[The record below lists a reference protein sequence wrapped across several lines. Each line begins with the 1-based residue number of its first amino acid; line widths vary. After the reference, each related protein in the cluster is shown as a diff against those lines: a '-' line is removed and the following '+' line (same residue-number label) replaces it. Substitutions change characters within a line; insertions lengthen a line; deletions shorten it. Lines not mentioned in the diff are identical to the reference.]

1 MPQLRLLLLGAPG
14 VELGGRPIGMDTH
27 KATALLA
34 YLAVTGQAHSREAL
48 AALFWP
54 DYDQHRAYANLRRTL
69 WTINKALGATWLET
83 DADTVGL
90 ACVPTADA
98 AGTGLWVDVVEFRA
112 RLAEGGAAGGKAA
125 PRHGHA
131 AAASCP
137 ACLGALTA
145 AASLYRDD
153 FLRGFNLRDSS
164 DFDEW
169 QFFQSETLRRELA
182 GALERLAAGHAAAG
196 DREPAIDCARRWLAL
211 DPLHEPAH
219 RALMRIYA
227 AAGQRNAALRQY
239 AECTRILQAEV
250 GAAPEAETTALYE
263 RIKAAAPGAAPASPQ
278 SASAGTPRVSAE
290 PASSQSAIAG
300 APGAPAARTGLP
312 VAPTPFVGRQREL
325 AEIAAAL
332 ADPACRLL
340 TLVGPGGIGKTRLA
354 IHAAGSQAGAFAG
367 GASFV
372 PLAAVGSANLAAQA
386 CAAALG
392 LSLREDAVGDEPGRS
407 VRTQLLDYLA
417 GRELLLVFDNFEHL
431 LPHDG
436 GRADAVDLVTD
447 IVDRAPGVKCL
458 VTSRERLNAR
468 GEWTLPVLGMAY
480 PGSPDA
486 PADRTNAAP
495 AAPASFSAVE
505 LFLQGARRARVG
517 FVPTEEDLAAI
528 ARLCRAVDGTP
539 LAIELA
545 AAWARLLSCT
555 EIAAEIEAGLDF
567 LTASE
572 RGIPERHRSLRA
584 VFEHSWQLLGADER
598 RVFPRLAVFQH
609 GFTREAAGQVAG
621 ASLAVLSALA
631 DKSLLHRSPGG
642 DPGAAPARYFLHEVL
657 RQYAAEKLAEEPAAQ
672 DDARAR
678 HAGAYGD
685 LLVRLYDELRSP
697 GQAAALALLDSEAAN
712 VRLAFNWL
720 VSNAPGRLRR
730 CVIVLL
736 LYYHYRGRYGEGE
749 EALRPALVRLQ
760 ALQAAHAADDEVKAA
775 LALVMAASGGFI
787 LTLGRRAEA
796 EPMLAEAVAI
806 AGALPPG
813 IDKALAW
820 VILDFG
826 AGMVSPAEAEDRY
839 RQCLAIFQ
847 GLGDAW
853 GIALANLSWANISR
867 SLDPDERLALWRGSL
882 AAFESLGDRLNM
894 AECSLSLSYLAES
907 SGELVEARRLAL
919 RSLEAYRELGGG
931 RIQSIRLQL
940 GSIAIGMGDYDEA
953 RRCHEEG
960 LAAAIEMGQR
970 WLIGPF
976 LDCLGYVALRQ
987 GQLDL
992 AEEHLRRG
1000 LAQRRQLDDHAGAA
1014 MTLNNLAEVSQTRG
1028 DYAEAGRL
1036 YDEAAASAERS
1047 GVEEVV
1053 SHTHYKQA
1061 ELYLEMGDLSG
1072 AEDHLRKALQA
1083 DVRRK
1088 FPMGIM
1094 AGLAGWA
1101 GLLAARGRAAEAAE
1115 VLGMIECQGTA
1126 NSPVLEEVKQRLA
1139 GLAGQL
1145 SAAELAAARRR
1156 GETLAPIAWL
1166 RSHGVVTAD

>member
-14 VELGGRPIGMDTH
+14 VELGGRSIEMDTH

-69 WTINKALGATWLET
+69 WTINKALGATWLEA

-90 ACVPTADA
+90 A

-131 AAASCP
+131 AAESCP
-137 ACLGALTA
+137 ACLEALA
-145 AASLYRDD
+145 AAAALYRDD
-153 FLRGFNLRDSS
+153 FLSGFNLRDSP

-182 GALERLAAGHAAAG
+182 VALERLAAGHAAAG
-196 DREPAIDCARRWLAL
+196 DREQAIGCARRWLAL

-239 AECTRILQAEV
+239 AECARILQAEV

-263 RIKAAAPGAAPASPQ
+263 QIKTASPSAAPAPAPSQIRTPPPASAAAPANLPAP
-278 SASAGTPRVSAE
+278 
-290 PASSQSAIAG
+290 
-300 APGAPAARTGLP
+300 
-312 VAPTPFVGRQREL
+312 PTPFVGRQSEL

-354 IHAAGSQAGAFAG
+354 IQAAGSQAGACAG
-367 GASFV
+367 GAWFV
-372 PLAAVGSANLAAQA
+372 PLAAVGSASLAAQA

-392 LSLREDAVGDEPGRS
+392 LALREDAVGDEPGRS

-468 GEWTLPVLGMAY
+468 AEWTLPVPGMAY

-486 PADRTNAAP
+486 PADLSNAAP
-495 AAPASFSAVE
+495 AAPASFGAVQ

-517 FVPTEEDLAAI
+517 FTPTEGDLAAI
-528 ARLCRAVDGTP
+528 AGICRAVDGTP

-545 AAWARLLSCT
+545 SAWTRLLSCA

-584 VFEHSWQLLGADER
+584 VFEHSWHLLDAGER
-598 RVFPRLAVFQH
+598 RVFPRLSVFQH

-642 DPGAAPARYFLHEVL
+642 DSGAAPARYFLHEVL
-657 RQYAAEKLAEEPAAQ
+657 RQYAAEKLAEDPAAQ
-672 DDARAR
+672 ADARAR

-685 LLVRLYDELRSP
+685 LLVRLYDELRGP
-697 GQAAALALLDSEAAN
+697 GQAAALARLDSEAAN
-712 VRLAFNWL
+712 VRLALDWL
-720 VSNAPGRLRR
+720 VSNAPARLRR
-730 CVIVLL
+730 CVIALF

-749 EALRPALVRLQ
+749 ETLRPALARLQ
-760 ALQAAHAADDEVKAA
+760 ALHAADAADDEINAA
-775 LALVMAASGGFI
+775 LALVMAVHAHFI

-796 EPMLAEAVAI
+796 EPLRAAALAI

-813 IDKALAW
+813 IDQAVLW
-820 VILDFG
+820 LMLDFG
-826 AGMVSPAEAEDRY
+826 AGMVTPAEAEDLY
-839 RQCLAIFQ
+839 RQGLAIFQ
-847 GLGDAW
+847 GLGDTW
-853 GIALANLSWANISR
+853 GAAVTNLSWANISR
-867 SLDPDERLALWRGSL
+867 SLDPGERLALWQGSL
-882 AAFESLGDRLNM
+882 AVFESLGDRLNV
-894 AECSLSLSYLAES
+894 AECNLSLSYFAEFSGKLA
-907 SGELVEARRLAL
+907 EARRLAL
-919 RSLEAYRELGGG
+919 RGLEAYRELGGG
-931 RIQSIRLQL
+931 PVQSIRLQL

-976 LDCLGYVALRQ
+976 LDCLGYAALRQ
-987 GQLDL
+987 GKLDL

-1028 DYAEAGRL
+1028 DYAEAERL
-1036 YDEAAASAERS
+1036 YAEAAVSAERS
-1047 GVEEVV
+1047 GVEEAVI
-1053 SHTHYKQA
+1053 HTHYKQG
-1061 ELYLEMGDLSG
+1061 ELYLEMGDLSK
-1072 AEDHLRKALQA
+1072 AEDHLRKTLRAS
-1083 DVRRK
+1083 VRLK
-1088 FPMGIM
+1088 HPAGIIS
-1094 AGLAGWA
+1094 GLVGWA
-1101 GLLAARGRAAEAAE
+1101 GLLAATGRAAEAAE
-1115 VLGMIECQGTA
+1115 VLGMIERQGIE

-1145 SAAELAAARRR
+1145 SAEELAAARRR
-1156 GETLAPIAWL
+1156 GETLDPIAWL
-1166 RSHGVVTAD
+1166 RSHGVVTPD